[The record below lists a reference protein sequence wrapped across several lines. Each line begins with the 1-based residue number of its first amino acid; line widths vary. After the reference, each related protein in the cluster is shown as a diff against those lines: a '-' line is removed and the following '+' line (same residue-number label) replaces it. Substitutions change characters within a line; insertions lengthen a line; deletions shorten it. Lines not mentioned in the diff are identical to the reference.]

1 VTKIVSVGQM
11 RQLEEAA
18 NASGWTYDDM
28 MSMAGAAVAG
38 EVLRRVPNPA
48 GRRAVVLAGSGN
60 NGGDGLVA
68 ARHLAEAG
76 MQTAVYLAGKRPSH
90 ETNMAALEQR
100 GVLIVQGDEDQR
112 HRVLSNLVTACDA
125 LIDSVL
131 GTGFRLP
138 LRPEVASLLAVVRS
152 VLDERKSA
160 PLIVAVDAPSGV
172 DCDTGESSPETLAAD
187 VTVTLGAAK
196 VGLLRS
202 PGVGLAGRLVIADIG
217 IGAQLGLLTGGTV
230 EFITADEVRRWLP
243 ARPLDAH
250 KGTFGTALLVVG
262 SVNYPGSAVLAGRG
276 AYRVGTG
283 LVTLAVPAAIQASLV
298 GSLPEATWVV
308 LPEEVGVIAKGAA
321 EVLRAEMGRA
331 TALLIGPGIG
341 RETPTATFLERFLA
355 GTETSSRPA
364 IGFVHERESP
374 LLNPSLLAPVVVDAD
389 GLRLMAALAEWPK
402 RLPPESILTPHPGEM
417 TALTGESIDAIQTD
431 RIAAARGWSA
441 QWGHV
446 VVLKGAH
453 TVIAHPGGQTAV
465 LPFATPALARA
476 GTGDVLA
483 GAIVGLRAQGVK
495 PFEAAVLGGYLH
507 GRAGEIAAERLN
519 GSDGVLASDV
529 AEALPAAI
537 AEIRRAV

>member
-1 VTKIVSVGQM
+1 
-11 RQLEEAA
+11 
-18 NASGWTYDDM
+18 
-28 MSMAGAAVAG
+28 
-38 EVLRRVPNPA
+38 
-48 GRRAVVLAGSGN
+48 
-60 NGGDGLVA
+60 
-68 ARHLAEAG
+68 
-76 MQTAVYLAGKRPSH
+76 
-90 ETNMAALEQR
+90 
-100 GVLIVQGDEDQR
+100 
-112 HRVLSNLVTACDA
+112 
-125 LIDSVL
+125 
-131 GTGFRLP
+131 
-138 LRPEVASLLAVVRS
+138 
-152 VLDERKSA
+152 
-160 PLIVAVDAPSGV
+160 
-172 DCDTGESSPETLAAD
+172 
-187 VTVTLGAAK
+187 
-196 VGLLRS
+196 
-202 PGVGLAGRLVIADIG
+202 
-217 IGAQLGLLTGGTV
+217 
-230 EFITADEVRRWLP
+230 
-243 ARPLDAH
+243 
-250 KGTFGTALLVVG
+250 
-262 SVNYPGSAVLAGRG
+262 
-276 AYRVGTG
+276 
-283 LVTLAVPAAIQASLV
+283 
-298 GSLPEATWVV
+298 
-308 LPEEVGVIAKGAA
+308 
-321 EVLRAEMGRA
+321 MGRA

-341 RETPTATFLERFLA
+341 RETPTATFLERFLS

-364 IGFVHERESP
+364 IGFVHERETP

-453 TVIAHPGGQTAV
+453 TVIAHPGGLTAV

-483 GAIVGLRAQGVK
+483 GVIVGLRAQGVK

>member
-1 VTKIVSVGQM
+1 MTVIVSVEQM

-18 NASGWTYDDM
+18 NASGWTFDDM

-38 EVLRRVPNPA
+38 EVLRRVPKPA

-76 MQTAVYLAGKRPSH
+76 MQTAVYLVGKRPSH
-90 ETNMAALEQR
+90 EANMTTLEQR
-100 GVLIVQGDEDQR
+100 GILIVQGDEDQR

-125 LIDSVL
+125 LVAAVL

-138 LRPEVASLLAVVRS
+138 MRPEVAAILAVVRS

-172 DCDTGESSPETLAAD
+172 DCDTGESSPQTLAAD

-196 VGLLRS
+196 VGLLRP
-202 PGVGLAGRLVIADIG
+202 PGVRLAGRLVIADIG
-217 IGAQLGLLTGGTV
+217 IAAQFGLLTGGNV
-230 EFITADEVRRWLP
+230 EFVSADEVRRWLP

-250 KGTFGTALLVVG
+250 KGSFGTALLVVG

-298 GSLPEATWVV
+298 GSLPEATWLV

-355 GTETSSRPA
+355 GTETSTRPA
-364 IGFVHERESP
+364 IGFVHERETP
-374 LLNPSLLAPVVVDAD
+374 LLNASQLAPVVVDAD
-389 GLRLMAALAEWPK
+389 GLRLMAGLVEWPK

-417 TALTGESIDAIQTD
+417 AALTGESIESIQTD

-507 GRAGEIAAERLN
+507 GRAGEIAAERLG
-519 GSDGVLASDV
+519 GSDGVLAGDV

-537 AEIRRAV
+537 AELRQVV

>member
-1 VTKIVSVGQM
+1 MTKIVSVEQM

-28 MSMAGAAVAG
+28 MAMAGAAVAG
-38 EVLRRVPNPA
+38 EVLRRVPRPA
-48 GRRAVVLAGSGN
+48 GRRVVVLAGSGN

-76 MQTAVYLAGKRPSH
+76 MQTAVYLLGKRPSDEAH
-90 ETNMAALEQR
+90 VATLQQR
-100 GVLIVQGDEDQR
+100 GGLIVQGDEDQR
-112 HRVLSNLVTACDA
+112 HRVLSNLVMVCDA
-125 LIDSVL
+125 LVDSVL

-138 LRPEVASLLAVVRS
+138 LRPEVATYLSVVRS

-196 VGLLRS
+196 VGLLRP
-202 PGVGLAGRLVIADIG
+202 PGARLAGRLVIADIG
-217 IGAQLGLLTGGTV
+217 IGAQFGLLTGGNV
-230 EFITADEVRRWLP
+230 EFVSADDVRRWLP

-283 LVTLAVPAAIQASLV
+283 LVTLAVPAAIQPSLV

-364 IGFVHERESP
+364 IGFVHERETP
-374 LLNPSLLAPVVVDAD
+374 LLDASQLAPVVMDAD
-389 GLRLMAALAEWPK
+389 GLRLMAGLADWPK
-402 RLPPESILTPHPGEM
+402 RLPSESILTPHPGEM
-417 TALTGESIDAIQTD
+417 AALTRESVDAIQTD
-431 RIAAARGWSA
+431 RIATARGWSA

-465 LPFATPALARA
+465 LPFATSALAHA

-495 PFEAAVLGGYLH
+495 AFEAAVLGGYLH

-537 AEIRRAV
+537 SELRQAV